1 MTKAPADWSSDPI
14 DILLAHDAWATGRM
28 LDLCAALG
36 NEELDRV
43 FELEGLP
50 IGPGSLRATLVHI
63 ITRYWYW
70 ADNLTG
76 KAATKTTTPRPSLA
90 GRPSVARMREGLES
104 GMRALHDAVAAARRT
119 GLERPITASWRNA
132 PILTAGAA
140 IVHVT
145 THSMHHRAQCQIMLR
160 RLGRHD
166 IAAASDCLS
175 VAEWQSEVETGRR
188 HPPPTPN
195 ARS

>member
-14 DILLAHDAWATGRM
+14 DILLAHDTWATGRM
-28 LDLCAALG
+28 LEICAALG

-43 FELEGLP
+43 FALEGMP
-50 IGPGSLRATLVHI
+50 IGPGSIRATLVHV

-76 KAATKTTTPRPSLA
+76 RGNDEKPPRPSLA
-90 GRPSVARMREGLES
+90 GTPNVARMREGLES
-104 GMRALHDAVAAARRT
+104 GMRELRQAADAARRR
-119 GLERPITASWRNA
+119 GLEHTITTSWRNA

-145 THSMHHRAQCQIMLR
+145 THSMHHRAQCLIMLR
-160 RLGRHD
+160 RLGRAD
-166 IAAASDCLS
+166 IAAASDNLS
-175 VAEWQSEVETGRR
+175 VADWQSEVETGRR
-188 HPPPTPN
+188 QPPPCPTP
-195 ARS
+195 RS